1 MSLIEQRA
9 SYMSRLQT
17 LIDARQKDID
27 EKVAAYR
34 AQLEVEHVQPYR
46 AELEK
51 EKVTPEMNQLVEF
64 IGQIDAMLA
73 YENTHAETSTED
85 VESDEVVTQTDE
97 VDNTADASVEPKE
110 AEVNAETFP
119 ESVQAD
125 TAKDINDE
133 HATAQSAEELVGT
146 GFEAIAADLADTKAK
161 LWTAVEGRPG
171 MPGIVLPRR

>member
-85 VESDEVVTQTDE
+85 VESDEV
-97 VDNTADASVEPKE
+97 DNTADASVEPKE